1 MNEVMSGATILV
13 IDDEVVQREALSG
26 HLRKAGHEVLEAA
39 DGRAGV
45 DVLRGNLVDLVV
57 TDYRM
62 PELDGMG
69 VLREARDMN
78 PHVEVVMVTAY
89 GTVAGAVDAL
99 REGACHYLE
108 KPLDLDDLD
117 RVLTEALERRRQS
130 SENQVVREEMERLT
144 GLKDFVA
151 TDPAMERALS
161 IVARAAPS
169 RATVLIRG
177 ESGTGKE
184 LVARALHAL
193 SPRRE
198 GPFVAVNCA
207 ALNESVIESE
217 LFGHEKGAFTGAAQQ
232 RPGRFEQAHG
242 GTLFIDELAEIP
254 ATVQVKLLRVLQER
268 EFERVG
274 SSSPIPVDV
283 RIISAT
289 HRNLTQAVS
298 AGAFREDLYY
308 RLNVVTVE
316 LPPLRMRRSDI
327 APLAEHFLARFADEN
342 GKHIGAI
349 SKEAADLLLRYD
361 FPGNVRELQNVME
374 RAVVMARGP
383 LITREDLPPELQL
396 GAEVTADSAEEL
408 PLPERVKQLEREAI
422 AEALEQAGGVQSR
435 AAELLGIS
443 ERNLRYK
450 LDKYGMR

>member
-89 GTVAGAVDAL
+89 GTAAGAVDAL

-169 RATVLIRG
+169 RASVLIRG

-361 FPGNVRELQNVME
+361 FPGNVRELQNMLE

>member
-169 RATVLIRG
+169 RASVLIRG

-361 FPGNVRELQNVME
+361 FPGNVRELQNMLE